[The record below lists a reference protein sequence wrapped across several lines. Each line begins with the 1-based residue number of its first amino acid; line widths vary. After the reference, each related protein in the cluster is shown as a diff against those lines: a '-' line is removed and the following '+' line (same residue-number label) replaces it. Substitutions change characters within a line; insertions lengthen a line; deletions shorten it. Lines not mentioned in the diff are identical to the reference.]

1 VTETRERIV
10 SYLGDQYAGA
20 DDELIDA
27 YVQAEAILKRMQVQ
41 LAGEEL
47 LYEYTNKAGATNKI
61 KNPLLME
68 IPRYTQT
75 LNMLLKA
82 LGLTAAQRKKVVADD
97 EADDPDFD

>member
-1 VTETRERIV
+1 METRDRII
-10 SYLGDQYAGA
+10 SYLGDDYSPA

-27 YVQAEAILKRMQVQ
+27 YVAAESILKRMQDA
-41 LAGEEL
+41 LASEEL
-47 LYEYTNKAGATNKI
+47 MYEYTNKAGATNKV
-61 KNPLLME
+61 KNPLIME

-97 EADDPDFD
+97 EPDDPDFD